1 MNPIKLF
8 LFHKTNHPVPLFRI
22 FLGMLFLILSPATP
36 VLAQTGMNGKTLLKK
51 LDDAQRMGNDLT
63 AKISIIQ
70 QKANQNPKKLESIYY
85 RRDSDDSF
93 IIVMLAP
100 DVEKG
105 NGYLRVKDNF
115 WMYRQNTRNF
125 QHINRDENISGTDL
139 RGGDF
144 ETRKMSELYEP
155 AKDDKGKEKLT
166 EEMLGQ
172 IAVYRLE
179 ITAKVSDV
187 TYPKQ
192 TLWVEKSN
200 MVTRKI
206 QNFSMSGTL
215 MQTQY
220 FPLYTVIQG
229 RYFPVKGLTVDEFE
243 KGNKSTFEISGI
255 SLGKIDDKVFTKAYL
270 ESLSQ

>member
-1 MNPIKLF
+1 MK
-8 LFHKTNHPVPLFRI
+8 
-22 FLGMLFLILSPATP
+22 SPALF
-36 VLAQTGMNGKTLLKK
+36 VCALAITASLFSQGVTGKTLLKK
-51 LDDAQRMGNDLT
+51 MDENQKMGGDLT
-63 AKISIIQ
+63 AKISIVQ
-70 QKANQNPKKLESIYY
+70 QKANQNPKKLESLYY

-93 IIVMLAP
+93 IIIMLAP

-139 RGGDF
+139 KGGDF
-144 ETRKMSELYEP
+144 ETRKMSDLYEP
-155 AKDDKGKEKLT
+155 AKENGKEKLT

-172 IAVYRLE
+172 LAVYRLE

-192 TLWVEKSN
+192 ILWIEKAN
-200 MVTRKI
+200 LLPRKT
-206 QNFSMSGTL
+206 QSFSLSGTL
-215 MQTQY
+215 MQSQY
-220 FPLYTVIQG
+220 YPLYTTIEG

-243 KGNKSTFEISGI
+243 KGNKSAFEISGV